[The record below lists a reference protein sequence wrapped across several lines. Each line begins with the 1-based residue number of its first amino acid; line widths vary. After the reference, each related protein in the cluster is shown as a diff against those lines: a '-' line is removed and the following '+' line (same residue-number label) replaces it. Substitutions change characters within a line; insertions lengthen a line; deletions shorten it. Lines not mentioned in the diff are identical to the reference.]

1 MINIKQIAGQRY
13 SNSDDD
19 LLLELLF
26 ENYYSMVRTSVARLP
41 SSGLS
46 IFPARPGTW
55 CPRAALWTV
64 LPPVTGTAF
73 AHFLLSGGKTGF
85 CWIWREKISLS
96 YSSSYPRAVL
106 WTVRPPVT
114 GTAFAQFLLLGGNNW
129 FLLNLAGKYKFLVS
143 QGGAVDGPPARHR
156 YGVRAFFIIWWRNR
170 FLLNLVG
177 KDKFVKHT
185 ASRIFLY
192 CRRKLSFF
200 SNFAWSKVFGTLC
213 PPAWP
218 WYVCEFLTVC
228 RGKPVYINLAGKI
241 CFSH

>member
-1 MINIKQIAGQRY
+1 VQENKWRKYSAPKGVVTPKGRRSHTAIVFQESMYIYGGYQASRIYIMINIKQIAGQRY

-85 CWIWREKISLS
+85 C
-96 YSSSYPRAVL
+96 
-106 WTVRPPVT
+106 
-114 GTAFAQFLLLGGNNW
+114 
-129 FLLNLAGKYKFLVS
+129 
-143 QGGAVDGPPARHR
+143 
-156 YGVRAFFIIWWRNR
+156 
-170 FLLNLVG
+170 
-177 KDKFVKHT
+177 
-185 ASRIFLY
+185 
-192 CRRKLSFF
+192 
-200 SNFAWSKVFGTLC
+200 
-213 PPAWP
+213 
-218 WYVCEFLTVC
+218 
-228 RGKPVYINLAGKI
+228 
-241 CFSH
+241 